1 MHTHTLK
8 FDTDFTPG
16 VKAAIGLYDL
26 AWRFFL
32 PFLHL
37 NKRLLAGWAQRR
49 LKDAPLH
56 ADFWLQAASAGEAY
70 LALEIIN
77 TLTPPTPIQVL
88 VTTNTT
94 QGMEI
99 LSKARANLHT
109 ARQDIRMTAR
119 YFPFDRP
126 RMMKL
131 MVDAVRPRLVGLLE
145 TELWPGLLAVLKAMG
160 IPAIMI
166 NGRINRS
173 SLKRYMLWPAFWRS
187 LAPDRIMAI
196 SSRDAKQFGQLFN
209 QAHISI
215 MPNIKFDH
223 WYRQLQTDTDTDR
236 LKRLFEP
243 DRMLAVFG
251 SVRREEEKQ
260 VRAVIAR
267 VLTQVPEA
275 TFALFPRHM
284 DRLGPW
290 QEFLNQDGVPWVIR
304 SRIDGTI
311 KKGAVILWDTFGELR
326 DAYTMA
332 TAAFVGGSLAPLG
345 GQNFLEA
352 LACGVIPV
360 IGPSYYNFL
369 WVGET
374 IFKEGL
380 VCQAVNWEAVAEQMI
395 ANLKNPVSHA
405 AICQKA
411 ERYALNRTGGT
422 RQACRVIEK
431 YFERNLSE

>member
-1 MHTHTLK
+1 
-8 FDTDFTPG
+8 
-16 VKAAIGLYDL
+16 
-26 AWRFFL
+26 
-32 PFLHL
+32 
-37 NKRLLAGWAQRR
+37 
-49 LKDAPLH
+49 
-56 ADFWLQAASAGEAY
+56 
-70 LALEIIN
+70 
-77 TLTPPTPIQVL
+77 
-88 VTTNTT
+88 
-94 QGMEI
+94 
-99 LSKARANLHT
+99 
-109 ARQDIRMTAR
+109 MTAR

-196 SSRDAKQFGQLFN
+196 SSQDAEKFGQLFN
-209 QAHISI
+209 QAHITM

-223 WYRQLQTDTDTDR
+223 WYRQLRTDTDTDR
-236 LKRLFEP
+236 LERLFEP
-243 DRMLAVFG
+243 DRVLAVFG

-275 TFALFPRHM
+275 TIAVFPRHM
-284 DRLGPW
+284 DRLLPW
-290 QEFLNQDGVPWVIR
+290 QEFLNRDGVPWVIR
-304 SRIDGTI
+304 SRVDGTI
-311 KKGAVILWDTFGELR
+311 KKGAVVLWDTFGELR

-352 LACGVIPV
+352 LACGVLPV

-374 IFKEGL
+374 IFEEGL
-380 VCQAVNWEAVAEQMI
+380 VCRAVNWEAVAAQMI

-405 AICQKA
+405 TICRKA
-411 ERYALNRTGGT
+411 ERYALDRTGGT

-431 YFERNLSE
+431 YLERNLSE

>member
-145 TELWPGLLAVLKAMG
+145 TELWPGLLL
-160 IPAIMI
+160 
-166 NGRINRS
+166 
-173 SLKRYMLWPAFWRS
+173 SL
-187 LAPDRIMAI
+187 I
-196 SSRDAKQFGQLFN
+196 
-209 QAHISI
+209 HI
-215 MPNIKFDH
+215 
-223 WYRQLQTDTDTDR
+223 
-236 LKRLFEP
+236 
-243 DRMLAVFG
+243 
-251 SVRREEEKQ
+251 
-260 VRAVIAR
+260 
-267 VLTQVPEA
+267 
-275 TFALFPRHM
+275 
-284 DRLGPW
+284 
-290 QEFLNQDGVPWVIR
+290 
-304 SRIDGTI
+304 
-311 KKGAVILWDTFGELR
+311 
-326 DAYTMA
+326 
-332 TAAFVGGSLAPLG
+332 
-345 GQNFLEA
+345 
-352 LACGVIPV
+352 
-360 IGPSYYNFL
+360 
-369 WVGET
+369 
-374 IFKEGL
+374 
-380 VCQAVNWEAVAEQMI
+380 
-395 ANLKNPVSHA
+395 
-405 AICQKA
+405 
-411 ERYALNRTGGT
+411 
-422 RQACRVIEK
+422 
-431 YFERNLSE
+431 